1 MSNPSAVL
9 DVRNPPGS
17 QEALRAAGGSGAS
30 GVAGAAR
37 TIGAASAIGFASGL
51 AGFSQLLTELEQ
63 ANGTLARQGAL
74 QSYFRQAAPADAA
87 WAAWLLAGE
96 RLKRLVPLALVKQAA
111 MRAAGLPPW
120 AFEECYQTVG
130 DLAET
135 IALLVGQVG
144 QVGHV
149 GEVGQVGLVGGVGHA
164 GEGLSDW
171 VSQRLLPLRA
181 ASTTNPQAVE
191 ASLQASWSALTAPQ
205 VFCFTKLITGGL
217 RVGVSRQMLAAALS
231 SLSGVARETM
241 ARRLMAF
248 TSAQPSADAFTRLLT
263 PADPSEALVGPVPF
277 FLAQSLTLAD
287 GALSDPDHTAT
298 ALAERL
304 GAAEGWVAEWKW
316 DGIRAQ
322 IVVRGTEVALW
333 SRGEELVTEMFP
345 ELALAMAQAAEA
357 VGADLLVDGEI
368 LAWNASEQRPQSF
381 AVLQTRLGR
390 KKPSARLQAQAP
402 VVFMAY
408 DLLRWNTVDLRPEPF
423 SQRRA
428 RLETLVQEAVPFSAS
443 VASRLKISPLL
454 PLAGWQDA
462 WRLRQQAQDQGVEGL
477 MLKRREAAY
486 GQGRQKKTPQG
497 ECWKWKRSPYSVDA
511 VLVYAQRGHG
521 RRAGLYT
528 DYGFALWDDRET
540 PAVLVPFAKAYSG
553 LTDAEIRQVDQVI
566 RKTIVEKF
574 GPVRQVTPS
583 LVMELGFEGVMVSGR
598 HKSGYAVRFPRIL
611 RLRPDKT
618 IAQADRLSSL
628 AALLDLPQEPSR

>member
-1 MSNPSAVL
+1 MSDANAAL
-9 DVRNPPGS
+9 ALRNPPVWQAPTRATG
-17 QEALRAAGGSGAS
+17 AGGAAG
-30 GVAGAAR
+30 
-37 TIGAASAIGFASGL
+37 FAPGL
-51 AGFSQLLTELEQ
+51 AGLSQLLIELEQ
-63 ANGTLARQGAL
+63 ANGTLARQDVL
-74 QSYFRQAAPADAA
+74 LSYFRQATPADAA

-120 AFEECYQTVG
+120 VFEECYQTVG

-135 IALLVGQVG
+135 VALLVGQVG
-144 QVGHV
+144 QVGPV
-149 GEVGQVGLVGGVGHA
+149 GPAGEAGGISAGPAPDGRGLA
-164 GEGLSDW
+164 AEGLSDW
-171 VSQRLLPLRA
+171 VSQRLLPLRS
-181 ASTTNPQAVE
+181 ASTNDPQAVE
-191 ASLQASWSALTAPQ
+191 ASLQASWAQLTAPQ

-217 RVGVSRQMLAAALS
+217 RVGVSRQMLAVALS
-231 SLSGVARETM
+231 SLSGVARETV

-248 TSAQPSADAFTRLLT
+248 TGAQPSAEAFTRLLN

-277 FLAQSLTLAD
+277 FLAQSLSLAD
-287 GALSDPDHTAT
+287 T
-298 ALAERL
+298 ALADPDLAAVALAQRL
-304 GAAEGWVAEWKW
+304 GPAQDWAAEWKW

-322 IVVRGTEVALW
+322 IVIRGSEVTVW

-345 ELALAMAQAAEA
+345 ELASVMALAAQA

-368 LAWNASEQRPQSF
+368 LAWNAPEQRPQPF

-390 KKPSARLQAQAP
+390 KRPSARLQAQAP
-402 VVFMAY
+402 VIFMAY
-408 DLLRWNTVDLRPEPF
+408 DLLRWDTVDLRPEPF
-423 SQRRA
+423 SQRRT
-428 RLETLVQEAVPFSAS
+428 RLETMVREAGARSPEVLQRLMVSAS
-443 VASRLKISPLL
+443 L
-454 PLAGWQDA
+454 PMADWQDA
-462 WRLRQQAQDQGVEGL
+462 WRLREQAQDQGVEGL

-528 DYGFALWDDRET
+528 DYGFALWDDRAT
-540 PAVLVPFAKAYSG
+540 PAALVPFAKAYSG

-583 LVMELGFEGVMVSGR
+583 LVMELGFEGVMASGR

-618 IAQADRLSSL
+618 IAQADRLSAL
-628 AALLDLPQEPSR
+628 AAFINLPPEPPR